1 MVVKGGYFKSNEVTG
16 IYFLT
21 GTDNTYE
28 VRDTM
33 VLDVPNAFIQTN
45 IPTKKY
51 GEEEV
56 ITKITGVLVD
66 ILV

>member
-1 MVVKGGYFKSNEVTG
+1 MVVKGGYFKSNEVIG

-45 IPTKKY
+45 ITTKKY